1 MNQNQGFIQGLLD
14 FSFTTFITQKLI
26 KVIYGLGIA
35 LLCLWALIL
44 IVGAFGQSFTIGV
57 TTAVFAPIGLLVA
70 VIVLRIYLEIAIVL
84 FRIADNTT
92 QMASA
97 SKASQGGASQAP
109 MG

>member
-1 MNQNQGFIQGLLD
+1 VSQDQGFIQGLLD
-14 FSFTTFITQKLI
+14 FSFTTFVTQKLI
-26 KVIYGLGIA
+26 KVIYGLGIV
-35 LLCLWALIL
+35 LLGLWALIF
-44 IVGAFGQSFTIGV
+44 IVTAFGQGFTTGV
-57 TTAVFAPIGLLVA
+57 TTAVFAPIGFLMA

-97 SKASQGGASQAP
+97 SKAGQAGASHAP